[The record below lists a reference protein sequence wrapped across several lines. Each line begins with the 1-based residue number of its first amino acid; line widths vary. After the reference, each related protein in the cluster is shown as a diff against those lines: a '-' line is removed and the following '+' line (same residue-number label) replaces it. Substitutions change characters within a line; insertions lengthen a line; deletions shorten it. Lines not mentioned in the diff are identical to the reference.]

1 MAFGFGRKNK
11 NKDDRYA
18 DAEDAALG
26 LNDGGISGDADAA
39 QLGLPPD
46 PSDTVY
52 DRALHGPLDESEVE
66 GRDGYVDLGALLV
79 TRGTEILGIISER
92 DYARKVVLKGKFSRD
107 VPVSEIMTSRV
118 LYVGPSQT
126 TDECMALMIDKRV
139 RHLPVVENE
148 CLVGF
153 ISVGDVVKAVID
165 EKQLLIT
172 ELENYITGRR

>member
-1 MAFGFGRKNK
+1 MRTVREILQSKGPVVWT
-11 NKDDRYA
+11 
-18 DAEDAALG
+18 
-26 LNDGGISGDADAA
+26 ISPEA
-39 QLGLPPD
+39 
-46 PSDTVY
+46 TVY
-52 DRALHGPLDESEVE
+52 EALKMMAEK
-66 GRDGYVDLGALLV
+66 DLGALLV

-153 ISVGDVVKAVID
+153 ITVGDVVKAVID